1 MKVDVENLA
10 VAAPVAAE
18 VEDDS
23 LVLEAGLF
31 ESRGDFPFRVGF
43 GGVEMLLYRR
53 HRGDRLACGGW
64 RCRLVAL
71 ATEDCSGGSEGEEC
85 DRGEERSTPVWGYR
99 R

>member
-1 MKVDVENLA
+1 MEVDVENLA
-10 VAAPVAAE
+10 VAAPVAAK

-23 LVLEAGLF
+23 FVLETGLF
-31 ESRGDFPFRVGF
+31 ESRGDFGFRVGF
-43 GGVEMLLYRR
+43 GGVEVFFYRG
-53 HRGDRLACGGW
+53 HGGNRLACGGW

-85 DRGEERSTPVWGYR
+85 DRGEERSAPVWGYR